1 VKLNNQINGGVKTPY
16 KKKVN
21 NMNKTK
27 KEMIKEIMLFRYSSR
42 DANYVDATNFEFI
55 DYITNEYKKMKK
67 EEIEIEY
74 NFYLDKAYK

>member
-1 VKLNNQINGGVKTPY
+1 
-16 KKKVN
+16 
-21 NMNKTK
+21 MNKTK

-42 DANYVDATNFEFI
+42 DANYVDPTNFEFI
-55 DYITNEYKKMKK
+55 DYITNEYKKTSK